1 MVITS
6 QCIMNL
12 LPYVAFLT
20 FSDFILRFFFF
31 HFSTVNVTLVETENK
46 YLKIKNLILR
56 DARMQPPDEHKVTCR
71 TAIRGK
77 LEKSS
82 GRHYWEVS
90 LGKGTVDSKQS
101 WWLGVTSTTA
111 IPQDV
116 DFSPTASNGY
126 WFLSSSRD
134 SADSL
139 QFSTEPKVSLPVS
152 SRPQTVGV
160 YLDKDSGEL
169 SFYDV
174 DQRSLI
180 GSLTATFTGE
190 VFPFFNPGMG
200 DTSPMEI
207 LHHRTEQDPAK
218 SVDTDK

>member
-1 MVITS
+1 M
-6 QCIMNL
+6 
-12 LPYVAFLT
+12 
-20 FSDFILRFFFF
+20 
-31 HFSTVNVTLVETENK
+31 NVTLIDTENK
-46 YLKIKNLILR
+46 SLTIKDLKLR
-56 DARMQPPDEHKVTCR
+56 DAPVHSPVHSPEGHKVTCR

-82 GRHYWEVS
+82 GQHYWEVS
-90 LGKGTVDSKQS
+90 LGNKKAGFKQS
-101 WWLGVTSTTA
+101 WWLGVTSTSA

-126 WFLSSSRD
+126 WFLSSSPESVGR
-134 SADSL
+134 L
-139 QFSTEPKVSLPVS
+139 HFSTEPKVSLLAS

-160 YLDKDSGEL
+160 YLDEDSGEL

-174 DQRSLI
+174 EQRSLI

-200 DTSPMEI
+200 DTAPMEI
-207 LHHRTEQDPAK
+207 LHHSTEQDQSNGMGK

>member
-1 MVITS
+1 MYYEFI
-6 QCIMNL
+6 L
-12 LPYVAFLT
+12 YVAFLT
-20 FSDFILRFFFF
+20 FSDFILRFFF
-31 HFSTVNVTLVETENK
+31 HFSTVNVTLVETGNQ
-46 YLKIKNLILR
+46 YLTIKNLMLR
-56 DARMQPPDEHKVTCR
+56 DAPVQSPDEHKVTCR

-90 LGKGTVDSKQS
+90 LGKGTVGFKQS

-126 WFLSSSRD
+126 WFLSSSPD

-174 DQRSLI
+174 EQRSLI

-190 VFPFFNPGMG
+190 VFPFFNPGIG
-200 DTSPMEI
+200 DKSPMEI
-207 LHHRTEQDPAK
+207 LHHSTEQDPSNDMAK

>member
-1 MVITS
+1 MYYEFI
-6 QCIMNL
+6 L
-12 LPYVAFLT
+12 YVAFLT
-20 FSDFILRFFFF
+20 FSDFILRFFF
-31 HFSTVNVTLVETENK
+31 HFSTVNVTLVETGNQ
-46 YLKIKNLILR
+46 YLKVKGLKLR
-56 DARMQPPDEHKVTCR
+56 DAPVQSPDEHKVTCR

-82 GRHYWEVS
+82 GQHYWEVS
-90 LGKGTVDSKQS
+90 LGNGTVGFKQS

-126 WFLSSSRD
+126 WFLSSSPD

-139 QFSTEPKVSLPVS
+139 QFSTEPKVSLPVY

-169 SFYDV
+169 SFYNV
-174 DQRSLI
+174 EQRSLI

-190 VFPFFNPGMG
+190 VFPFFNPGIG
-200 DTSPMEI
+200 DTAPMEI
-207 LHHRTEQDPAK
+207 LHHSTEQDPSNDMAK